1 MLLYPFTAIVGQED
15 VKKALLLNLICP
27 SIGGVL
33 LAGEKGTAKSTIVRS
48 LAQLVPGL
56 RVVTLPLN
64 ATEDRV
70 VGALHLEE
78 ALKSGRRAFEPG
90 ILAAA
95 HENILYI
102 DEVNL
107 LSESLVNAILDV
119 AASGV
124 NVVEREGI
132 SHSHL
137 SSFVLIGSM
146 NPEEG
151 ELKPQLLDRFGLVVP
166 VRGSTELEERKE
178 IIRRRLAFEQAP
190 AAFIEEYRGSE
201 GHLREQIYRARE
213 CLKKVTVSAELL
225 EIVAQINLEACVAGH
240 RGDLVVTQAARALAA
255 LKGRDKALLEDIK
268 EVAPLVLFHRWR
280 SPPVL
285 PPLAEPLE
293 QEPMES
299 EQSLAAGEQQQS
311 TQPMLPERNPQEVPQ
326 EGEKPEPRFLGETGV
341 LPDEVFEIGETF
353 KVKEFLMHF
362 LDYRTRRKGSGRRSK
377 TRTMAKTGRYI
388 KYRLPKG
395 KVEDIALD
403 ATLRAAAPFQCVRD
417 KGDMAIAIHAGDIR
431 QKVREKRVGNTIL
444 FVVDASGSMGARRR
458 MVAVKGAIL
467 SLLQDAYQKRDTVG
481 MMAFRGQD
489 ADLLLPPTRSIDLAY
504 KLLRDLPV
512 GGKTPLAL
520 GILRAAELIR
530 ALRVKDPDILPVIVL
545 VSDGRANVALQGE
558 DPVQDAQRV
567 AQRVSVEKIQ
577 FVVVDTEAGP
587 IRLGLAE
594 RICEALNGI
603 YFKLEDLKAE
613 ELATAL
619 RSALN

>member
-255 LKGRDKALLEDIK
+255 LKGRDKVLLEDIK

-311 TQPMLPERNPQEVPQ
+311 TQPMLPEKSPQEVPQ
-326 EGEKPEPRFLGETGV
+326 EGEKPEPRFLRETGV
-341 LPDEVFEIGETF
+341 LPDEVSEIGETF

-403 ATLRAAAPFQCVRD
+403 
-417 KGDMAIAIHAGDIR
+417 AIAIHAGDIR